1 LTTPEGFVDK
11 KVTILKRELS
21 IDSRL
26 KFGDEEIPGVQ
37 TVMVT
42 PFKNN
47 EEIHLSI
54 IMDADQVQVENMP
67 EPDDGLG
74 KFMEEAEGSTA

>member
-1 LTTPEGFVDK
+1 
-11 KVTILKRELS
+11 
-21 IDSRL
+21 
-26 KFGDEEIPGVQ
+26 
-37 TVMVT
+37 VT

-47 EEIHLSI
+47 EEVHLSI
-54 IMDADQVQVENMP
+54 IMDADKVQVENLP